1 MHKPELNR
9 KFDRFTLPMYRR
21 LWYPAIISAIGWA
34 IGDIMDAIV
43 VGNKLGITG
52 LAAISLVLP
61 VYKLNF
67 AIAHGFG
74 IGGSMLFC
82 KNLADGKPDEAKTVF
97 SAVIKSLIL
106 IGVLLAVS
114 GLVFCNPVLHL
125 LGTVSSD
132 EELFNATR
140 DYYRIILAS
149 TPLFFISESL
159 NYFLR
164 NDNEEKIAGIGCLL
178 GVVVDV
184 SCNIL
189 FVIFFEWGTAGAALS
204 TAIGFAAAISV
215 YCIALVRKNN
225 HLSFVKTQI
234 NDLRIAFGCFRSG
247 FSTSIRHLYNLVFL
261 LLCNNLLISL
271 SGEAGVA
278 IFDIVQNV
286 SFILGHLYI
295 GTANAMQP
303 LVSTYHFEHNL
314 TGMKT
319 IRYIGFLSGSI
330 IGLFVICLVM
340 LFPEYVCRLFGLIET
355 GILPDAEISL
365 RIYASSAFFSGINI
379 MVSCYLQ
386 DCEQEKAAFFISSL
400 RGLIILIPSMLLM
413 YQFHELKIFWLFY
426 PITEI
431 LTLITFPLFSN
442 KYKEKPFP
450 DERIFQKTIFS
461 DIHDINHIRESAE
474 QFCIGFDASP
484 EQCRTISLTMEEV
497 LTAILKHGFKNKQ
510 DGYIEVIV
518 IAFENGEFELHIRD
532 NAVLF
537 NPFSL
542 KLTGGISEDTD
553 FSAVGMEI
561 IRNNVKSFFY
571 RDFNSFNTLMIK
583 V

>member
-1 MHKPELNR
+1 MDKTKLNI

-61 VYKLNF
+61 VYKLNY
-67 AIAHGFG
+67 AIAQGFG

-82 KNLADGKPDEAKTVF
+82 KKLADGKPDKAEKIF
-97 SAVIKSLIL
+97 SAVIKSAIL
-106 IGVLLAVS
+106 IGVLLVIL
-114 GLVFCNPVLHL
+114 GLVFYNPVLRL
-125 LGTVSSD
+125 LGTVSTD
-132 EELFNATR
+132 GELFNATR
-140 DYYRIILAS
+140 DYYRIVLAS
-149 TPLFFISESL
+149 TPLFFVSECL

-164 NDNEEKIAGIGCLL
+164 NDNEEKIASIGSIL

-189 FVIFFEWGTAGAALS
+189 FVIFFEWGTTGAAIS
-204 TAIGFAAAISV
+204 TAVGIIAAISV
-215 YCIALVRKNN
+215 YCFALVRKNN

-247 FSTSIRHLYNLVFL
+247 LSTSVRHLYNLVFL
-261 LLCNNLLISL
+261 LLCNNLLINL

-286 SFILGHLYI
+286 SFILGYLYI

-319 IRYIGFLSGSI
+319 IRFIGFLSGSI
-330 IGLFVICLVM
+330 IGIIVICLVM
-340 LFPEYVCRLFGLIET
+340 IFPGCVCNLFGLIET
-355 GILPDAEISL
+355 NILSDAEIAL
-365 RIYASSAFFSGINI
+365 RFYASSAFFSGINI
-379 MVSCYLQ
+379 MASCYFQ
-386 DCEQEKAAFFISSL
+386 DCEQEKAAFFISSM
-400 RGLIILIPSMLLM
+400 RGLIILIPIMLLM
-413 YQFHELKIFWLFY
+413 YQFHEPKIFWLFY

-431 LTLITFPLFSN
+431 LTMIMFICFSN

-450 DERIFQKTIFS
+450 DERIFQKTIYS
-461 DIHDINHIRESAE
+461 DIHDINHIRELAE
-474 QFCIGFDASP
+474 KFCIGFDASL
-484 EQCRTISLTMEEV
+484 EQCRMISLTMEEV
-497 LTAILKHGFKNKQ
+497 LTAILKHGFHNKR

-518 IAFENGEFELHIRD
+518 LALENGEFELHIRD
-532 NAVLF
+532 NAILF

-542 KLTGGISEDTD
+542 KLTGRISEKTD

-561 IRNNVKSFFY
+561 IKNNVKSFFY
-571 RDFNSFNTLMIK
+571 RDFNSFNTLIIK